1 MGTKAATD
9 RDFLKKMA
17 GKFGEKIAVGID
29 VKDEKVAIKG
39 WLEVTN
45 KNIFDFVTELK
56 EIGIKNII
64 VTDIAKDGAMSGI
77 NIPFYEK
84 LSKFTDMDITAS
96 GGVTT
101 LDDLIRLK
109 NTGIYGAILGKA
121 MYTGNIDLREALK
134 I

>member
-1 MGTKAATD
+1 MG
-9 RDFLKKMA
+9 
-17 GKFGEKIAVGID
+17 
-29 VKDEKVAIKG
+29 
-39 WLEVTN
+39 
-45 KNIFDFVTELK
+45 
-56 EIGIKNII
+56 
-64 VTDIAKDGAMSGI
+64 
-77 NIPFYEK
+77 
-84 LSKFTDMDITAS
+84 ITAS

>member
-1 MGTKAATD
+1 MTD
-9 RDFLKKMA
+9 
-17 GKFGEKIAVGID
+17 KFGEKIAVGID

-39 WLEVTN
+39 WLEITN

-64 VTDIAKDGAMSGI
+64 VTDITKDGAMSGI
-77 NIPFYEK
+77 NVSFYEK
-84 LSKFTDMDITAS
+84 LNKFTDMDITAS

-101 LDDLIRLK
+101 LDDLIKLK
-109 NTGIYGAILGKA
+109 NTGVYGAILGKA